1 MRVQPITQVYFNQ
14 HKPVGQPTRKEINVR
29 AKVVEK
35 KPDATDWFEA
45 TKPVCDWITR
55 AAIVGTVI
63 FLAVHVLI
71 WVLR

>member
-1 MRVQPITQVYFNQ
+1 MRVQPITQVYFRQ
-14 HKPVGQPTRKEINVR
+14 QAQQPVHTRKEIDVR
-29 AKVVEK
+29 AKIVEK
-35 KPDATDWFEA
+35 NLDAIDLFEA
-45 TKPVCDWITR
+45 TKPICQRITR

>member
-1 MRVQPITQVYFNQ
+1 MRVQPVRPITQAYFHQ
-14 HKPVGQPTRKEINVR
+14 QQPTRKEIDVR
-29 AKVVEK
+29 AKIVEK

-71 WVLR
+71 WALR